1 MRCRRSGRRS
11 TRRRRA
17 ESSHEPRFANFGP
30 ALRLPLLRPG
40 NDTPFAWTKTADV
53 TLPHATRKRDS
64 DARHQTHTLRRAQ
77 ATRVADP
84 ADCDHDGTMGHR
96 ALVSS
101 LCALAVLTAAGCT
114 SGGDEAA
121 PTPQAQASPTMPVPS
136 APAIASPVKPTA
148 PPTAE
153 AKPTAPPT
161 AEAESTVEPAPHA
174 VSLPALMQTEFDGRG
189 LRLGQVLASNEA
201 FTKYAVRYR
210 SGGLRVSGVLYVP
223 NAAGPFPGVV
233 LNHGYIDP
241 EVYVTGQGL
250 QIEQD
255 FLAQSGFVVLHT
267 DYRNHADSDDD
278 PRNDERLRLGYTEDA
293 INAVLALRRS
303 GLPALD
309 PDRIGMLGRSMGGGV
324 TMNALVVAPGL
335 VDAAVI
341 YASVSSATVD
351 NHNKWTVGERP
362 RLASRIERR
371 HGAPKDNPQ
380 FWSQVSPRTYF
391 DRVTEPV
398 LVHHGT
404 ADETCPVR
412 WADRTVAAM
421 ERAGVDVTYLRYPGE
436 GHAFSAAWADSM
448 RASVDFLLDNM

>member
-1 MRCRRSGRRS
+1 MGL
-11 TRRRRA
+11 RA
-17 ESSHEPRFANFGP
+17 MLA
-30 ALRLPLLRPG
+30 A
-40 NDTPFAWTKTADV
+40 TTAV
-53 TLPHATRKRDS
+53 
-64 DARHQTHTLRRAQ
+64 
-77 ATRVADP
+77 
-84 ADCDHDGTMGHR
+84 
-96 ALVSS
+96 ALV
-101 LCALAVLTAAGCT
+101 AVGGCT
-114 SGGDEAA
+114 SEPTEPA
-121 PTPQAQASPTMPVPS
+121 PASQAETSPTHAQPLVPAQS
-136 APAIASPVKPTA
+136 STA
-148 PPTAE
+148 TAEPTAE
-153 AKPTAPPT
+153 PTPAAT
-161 AEAESTVEPAPHA
+161 AESGPASDA
-174 VSLPALMQTEFDGRG
+174 VSLPALMQATFDGRG
-189 LRLGQVLASNEA
+189 LRLGKVLASNDA

-210 SGGLRVSGVLYVP
+210 SADLRISGVLYVP
-223 NAAGPFPGVV
+223 TGAGPFPAVV

-241 EVYVTGQGL
+241 DVYVTGQGL

-255 FLAQSGFVVLHT
+255 YLARSGFVVLHT
-267 DYRNHADSDDD
+267 DYRNHAGSDDD
-278 PRNDERLRLGYTEDA
+278 PGNDERLRLGYTEDA

-303 GLPALD
+303 GLPGLD

-371 HGAPKDNPQ
+371 HGSPEENPQ

-391 DRVTEPV
+391 DRVSEPV

-404 ADETCPVR
+404 SDETCPIR

-421 ERAGVDVTYLRYPGE
+421 ERAGVDVTYVRYPGE

-448 RASVDFLLDNM
+448 RTSVDFLRQNL